1 MTTFTP
7 MRNLVA
13 ILRDENFATANA
25 GASSILLSKEH
36 VADRGTVVA
45 CGPEATSV
53 VPGEHV
59 IFKQWLPGPT
69 IDGIKLCLV
78 KDTDLFGVIE

>member
-1 MTTFTP
+1 MSGFTP
-7 MRNLVA
+7 LRNLVA
-13 ILRDENFATANA
+13 IMRDEGFTTYNA
-25 GASSILLSKEH
+25 GASSILLPNEH